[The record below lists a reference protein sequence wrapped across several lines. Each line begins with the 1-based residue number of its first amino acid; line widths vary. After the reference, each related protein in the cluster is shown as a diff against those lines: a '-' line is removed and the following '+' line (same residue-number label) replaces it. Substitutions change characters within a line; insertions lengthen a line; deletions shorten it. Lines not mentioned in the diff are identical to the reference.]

1 MSQDQDKH
9 VAAGDDRKEA
19 WRGQDKGFRGRENG
33 QGQPSDDFDDDAD
46 LPSLNRKRGGNKLI
60 TAAGY
65 VFMALLAVAAIVA
78 VNRNPSAPV
87 KKGDDGKV
95 ANRLPALIVPAPPE
109 PPASLAPKAEVAQA
123 NEEDDIWKR
132 KMSGN
137 LVAQGGSS
145 GGGAGSRAS
154 GPMSRQQ
161 IEQERMAQLMGQG
174 AGMHGMGQGG
184 GASFIGPDG
193 NPIDQAGPEGGI
205 VTSSARADSL
215 GQRLKPTVTE
225 AVSATVLPRR
235 DYLLA
240 KGATLD
246 CALETA
252 IDSSVP
258 GMTTCRLTRDV
269 YSDNGRVLLLDRG
282 TQLVGE
288 YAGSLQRGQ
297 ARMFLLWT
305 RAKTPAGVVVSL
317 NSPSTDSLGRSGISG
332 YVDNHFWERFGAA
345 IMTSFLKDTVNIVAN
360 NRTKKP
366 GDGGDQTNIYSGTVQ
381 SGEQIVSAMLREQ
394 SAIPSTLIV
403 NQGQHIQVLMARD
416 LDFSDVYGLRA
427 VH

>member
-1 MSQDQDKH
+1 MSQDQDNAKDPT
-9 VAAGDDRKEA
+9 AGKDG
-19 WRGQDKGFRGRENG
+19 WRGQDTGFRGRENG
-33 QGQPSDDFDDDAD
+33 QERPSDNFDADAD
-46 LPSLNRKRGGNKLI
+46 LPALNRKRGGNKLV

-65 VFMALLAVAAIVA
+65 VFMALLALAAIVA
-78 VNRNPSAPV
+78 VNRSPSAPA
-87 KKGDDGKV
+87 KKTDDSKV

-109 PPASLAPKAEVAQA
+109 PPAALAPKAEVAQA

-145 GGGAGSRAS
+145 NGGAGGSRGA
-154 GPMSRQQ
+154 GAMGTQQ
-161 IEQERMAQLMGQG
+161 LEQARMAQLM
-174 AGMHGMGQGG
+174 AMGQGG
-184 GASFIGPDG
+184 ASFVGPDG
-193 NPIDQAGPEGGI
+193 QPIAAGAQDGGMMN
-205 VTSSARADSL
+205 TSAGASSL

-225 AVSATVLPRR
+225 AVAATVLPRR
-235 DYLLA
+235 NYLLA

-305 RAKTPAGVVVSL
+305 RAKTPAGVAVDL

-345 IMTSFLKDTVNIVAN
+345 ILTSFIKDTVSVVAS
-360 NRTKKP
+360 NRTQK
-366 GDGGDQTNIYSGTVQ
+366 SGTGGGITNNYGGTME
-381 SGEQIVSAMLREQ
+381 SGQEIVGAMLREQ

-403 NQGQHIQVLMARD
+403 NQGQHIQVLVARD
-416 LDFSDVYGLRA
+416 LDFSQVYGLRA
-427 VH
+427 VQ

>member
-1 MSQDQDKH
+1 MSQDQNNNST
-9 VAAGDDRKEA
+9 AGEERKDD
-19 WRGQDKGFRGRENG
+19 WRGQDQGYRGRENG
-33 QGQPSDDFDDDAD
+33 QDRPADDFDDNAD

-65 VFMALLAVAAIVA
+65 VFMALLAVAATVA
-78 VNRNPSAPV
+78 VTRNPAPPV
-87 KKGDDGKV
+87 KKGDDTKV
-95 ANRLPALIVPAPPE
+95 SNRLPALIVPAPPE
-109 PPASLAPKAEVAQA
+109 PPTTLAPKTEVVQA
-123 NEEDDIWKR
+123 DKEDDIWKR
-132 KMSGN
+132 KMAGN

-145 GGGAGSRAS
+145 SSGSGGGSRAA
-154 GPMSRQQ
+154 GPTGRQQ
-161 IEQERMAQLMGQG
+161 AEQERMAQLMGQG
-174 AGMHGMGQGG
+174 GGQGMGQGAG
-184 GASFIGPDG
+184 TGFIGPDG
-193 NPIDQAGPEGGI
+193 NPIEVGGM
-205 VTSSARADSL
+205 VTSAAHQNAL
-215 GQRLKPTVTE
+215 GQRLKPTITE

-240 KGATLD
+240 KGSTLD

-305 RAKTPAGVVVSL
+305 RAKTPAGVVVNL

-345 IMTSFLKDTVNIVAN
+345 IMTLRLQDRRIV
-360 NRTKKP
+360 
-366 GDGGDQTNIYSGTVQ
+366 
-381 SGEQIVSAMLREQ
+381 E
-394 SAIPSTLIV
+394 
-403 NQGQHIQVLMARD
+403 
-416 LDFSDVYGLRA
+416 
-427 VH
+427 

>member
-9 VAAGDDRKEA
+9 VAAGDDRKDA

-60 TAAGY
+60 TAARY

-145 GGGAGSRAS
+145 GGGAGS
-154 GPMSRQQ
+154 
-161 IEQERMAQLMGQG
+161 RMAQLMGQG

-288 YAGSLQRGQ
+288 YADLCNVARPACSCSGRGQ
-297 ARMFLLWT
+297 KRPLVW
-305 RAKTPAGVVVSL
+305 
-317 NSPSTDSLGRSGISG
+317 
-332 YVDNHFWERFGAA
+332 W
-345 IMTSFLKDTVNIVAN
+345 
-360 NRTKKP
+360 
-366 GDGGDQTNIYSGTVQ
+366 
-381 SGEQIVSAMLREQ
+381 SA
-394 SAIPSTLIV
+394 STLRALILWAV
-403 NQGQHIQVLMARD
+403 AVSVAMWTTTFGNDLARR
-416 LDFSDVYGLRA
+416 S
-427 VH
+427 

>member
-1 MSQDQDKH
+1 
-9 VAAGDDRKEA
+9 
-19 WRGQDKGFRGRENG
+19 
-33 QGQPSDDFDDDAD
+33 
-46 LPSLNRKRGGNKLI
+46 
-60 TAAGY
+60 
-65 VFMALLAVAAIVA
+65 MALLAVAAIVA

-109 PPASLAPKAEVAQA
+109 PPATLAPKAEVAQA

-161 IEQERMAQLMGQG
+161 IEQERMTQLMGQG

>member
-1 MSQDQDKH
+1 MSQDQDNS
-9 VAAGDDRKEA
+9 ATDGDGRKDA

-33 QGQPSDDFDDDAD
+33 QDRPTDDFDDNAD
-46 LPSLNRKRGGNKLI
+46 LPALNRKRGGNKLI

-65 VFMALLAVAAIVA
+65 AFMGLLAVAAIVA
-78 VNRNPSAPV
+78 VNRNPAPPA
-87 KKGDDGKV
+87 KKADDSKV
-95 ANRLPALIVPAPPE
+95 SNRLPALIVPAPPE
-109 PPASLAPKAEVAQA
+109 PPATLAPKVEEVQA
-123 NEEDDIWKR
+123 NNEEDIWKR

-145 GGGAGSRAS
+145 GGSGAGSRPA
-154 GPMSRQQ
+154 GPTGRQQ
-161 IEQERMAQLMGQG
+161 IEQERMAQLTGGQG
-174 AGMHGMGQGG
+174 MGYGG
-184 GASFIGPDG
+184 GSSFIGPDG
-193 NPIDQAGPEGGI
+193 NPIDQSGQEGAV
-205 VTSSARADSL
+205 VTSSARPDSL

-240 KGATLD
+240 KGAMLD

-305 RAKTPAGVVVSL
+305 RAKTPAGVVVNL
-317 NSPSTDSLGRSGISG
+317 NSPGTDSLGRSGIGG

-345 IMTSFLKDTVNIVAN
+345 IMTSLLKDTVNIVAN

-366 GDGGDQTNIYSGTVQ
+366 GDGGDQTNIYAGTMQ
-381 SGEQIVSAMLREQ
+381 SGEQIVGAMLREQ
-394 SAIPSTLIV
+394 AAIPSTLIV

-416 LDFSDVYGLRA
+416 LDFSSVYGLRA
-427 VH
+427 VQ

>member
-1 MSQDQDKH
+1 MSPDQNNNST
-9 VAAGDDRKEA
+9 AGAERKDD
-19 WRGQDKGFRGRENG
+19 WRGQDQGYRGRENG
-33 QGQPSDDFDDDAD
+33 QDRPADDFDDNAD

-65 VFMALLAVAAIVA
+65 VFMALLAVAATVA
-78 VNRNPSAPV
+78 VTRNPAPPV
-87 KKGDDGKV
+87 KKGDDTKV
-95 ANRLPALIVPAPPE
+95 SNRLPALIVPAPPE
-109 PPASLAPKAEVAQA
+109 PPTTLAPKTEVVQA
-123 NEEDDIWKR
+123 DKEDDIWKR
-132 KMSGN
+132 KMAGN

-145 GGGAGSRAS
+145 SSGSGGGSRAA
-154 GPMSRQQ
+154 GPTGRQQ
-161 IEQERMAQLMGQG
+161 AEQERMAQLMGQG
-174 AGMHGMGQGG
+174 GGQGMGQGAG
-184 GASFIGPDG
+184 TGFIGPDG
-193 NPIDQAGPEGGI
+193 NPIEVGGM
-205 VTSSARADSL
+205 VTSAAHQNAL
-215 GQRLKPTVTE
+215 GQRLKPTITE

-240 KGATLD
+240 KGSTLD

-305 RAKTPAGVVVSL
+305 RAKTPAGVVVNL

-345 IMTSFLKDTVNIVAN
+345 IMTSFLKDTVNIIAN

-366 GDGGDQTNIYSGTVQ
+366 GDGGDQTNIYTGTVQ
-381 SGEQIVSAMLREQ
+381 SGEQIVGAMLKEQ
-394 SAIPSTLIV
+394 ASIPSTLIV

-427 VH
+427 VQ